1 MIQQTTT
8 EPAEPNCT
16 AATEVDSIPFSRRL
30 VASLRR
36 RIIQDNPALGLLVEL
51 RGNQVSVGPLKF
63 DVSDPCIH
71 RGIKARFVL
80 GAYERP
86 EIDSIHRELDRS
98 IPVVELGACL
108 GVVSCVTN
116 SLLADPQ
123 KHVVVEANPRLVP
136 VIERNRALNDGRF
149 ELINAALA
157 YHQESVTFYVGKL
170 VTASALR
177 GRKGEPIT
185 VPAITLSQI
194 LHDRQFERANLIVDI
209 EGAEYDLVTNE
220 LETLS
225 RHAARIFMEVHE
237 NVLGARKLAEVFT
250 QLARG
255 GFELIERTAD
265 NCVFKNTAL
274 GE

>member
-1 MIQQTTT
+1 MIQQATT

-16 AATEVDSIPFSRRL
+16 AATEVVSIPFSRRL
-30 VASLRR
+30 AASLHR

-51 RGNQVSVGPLKF
+51 TGNRVSVGPLQF
-63 DVSDPCIH
+63 DVSDRCIH

-86 EIDSIHRELDRS
+86 EIDSIQRDLDRA

-116 SLLADPQ
+116 SLLADRQ
-123 KHVVVEANPRLVP
+123 KHVVVEANPQLVP
-136 VIERNRALNDGRF
+136 VIERNRSLNDGKF

-157 YHQESVTFYVGKL
+157 YGQETVTFYVGKL
-170 VTASALR
+170 ITASALR
-177 GRKGEPIT
+177 GRKGEPIM
-185 VPAITLSQI
+185 VPAITLAQI
-194 LHDRQFERANLIVDI
+194 LRDRQFDRVNLIVDI

-220 LETLS
+220 LGTLS
-225 RHAARIFMEVHE
+225 RHATRIFMEVHE
-237 NVLGARKLAEVFT
+237 NVLGARKLAEMFT
-250 QLARG
+250 QLEQG
-255 GFELIERTAD
+255 GFELIGRTAD